1 MTKCATNYEWTVCA
15 TFKLGS
21 NDVAGKLH
29 LLIGIIIIRIIIIII
44 TITDL
49 YSTFRSEDTEALD
62 ADVHADVIAYI
73 SSERF

>member
-21 NDVAGKLH
+21 NDVTGKLH
-29 LLIGIIIIRIIIIII
+29 LLIGIIIIII

-49 YSTFRSEDTEALD
+49 YRGTFRSEDTEALD
-62 ADVHADVIAYI
+62 ADVDADVIAYI

>member
-21 NDVAGKLH
+21 NDVTGKLH
-29 LLIGIIIIRIIIIII
+29 LLIGIIIIIIIIII

-49 YSTFRSEDTEALD
+49 YRGTFRSEDTEALD